1 VPKSVSSS
9 QTGVSPVQCDD
20 SGNGRVRVPLV
31 MKIIVAIV
39 VLIALGLGL
48 ISYLGYARFVKV
60 YRQIEDSRFSVVL
73 VELKSGI
80 ELNMTLGLPLAELPD
95 LGRQV
100 ADSGR
105 SVSGIRDLLVV
116 SPDGR
121 ILVSATGAIPAGGGG
136 SAAVPMAWLSGAAT
150 DSDGAV
156 RWFSDGAL
164 SGLVTSL
171 YDSFGRKVGAVVLTY
186 QQAEADAVIRAVFNR
201 LARLFALVFVGF
213 AGLAAVA
220 VWVCFRPVGRSFVR
234 MTELLRDSGSAGTV
248 GVNELE
254 QQVVAFRGVVEG
266 ARSVIRQASQRLPVP
281 KAWSLTAFLEDAD
294 LNAEWSRHGVP
305 IEALSSDPDFVA
317 LIERGFRRFVEETE
331 REGGGG
337 PRVLWSAPVPPLVV
351 ALSDPMVRERLL
363 DHGLDAEDL
372 LADPGLSALV
382 SSGPASERKAA

>member
-1 VPKSVSSS
+1 
-9 QTGVSPVQCDD
+9 
-20 SGNGRVRVPLV
+20 
-31 MKIIVAIV
+31 
-39 VLIALGLGL
+39 
-48 ISYLGYARFVKV
+48 
-60 YRQIEDSRFSVVL
+60 
-73 VELKSGI
+73 
-80 ELNMTLGLPLAELPD
+80 
-95 LGRQV
+95 
-100 ADSGR
+100 
-105 SVSGIRDLLVV
+105 
-116 SPDGR
+116 
-121 ILVSATGAIPAGGGG
+121 
-136 SAAVPMAWLSGAAT
+136 
-150 DSDGAV
+150 
-156 RWFSDGAL
+156 
-164 SGLVTSL
+164 
-171 YDSFGRKVGAVVLTY
+171 
-186 QQAEADAVIRAVFNR
+186 
-201 LARLFALVFVGF
+201 
-213 AGLAAVA
+213 
-220 VWVCFRPVGRSFVR
+220 